1 MFQKPQHPA
10 EPIENYFGVAL
21 SIIGALL
28 FLLVKSNATSQSIS
42 SAAAEEADDESEPLT
57 SNSSYRTGYQAID
70 LNIVEADEMT
80 SFLQN
85 LSPLK
90 KRIVGIG
97 LSVTAGIC
105 VGLTYAPYLYVI
117 DRYDNVSKNG
127 LDYVFSMFT
136 GVLIT
141 AFIYF
146 IIYCIIKKNNPQVI
160 STSIL
165 PGFSN
170 GWVWGIGVSFFQFS
184 NSVLGQAITFP
195 IALGLQVL
203 VFFPHK
209 FD

>member
-1 MFQKPQHPA
+1 MFQSPEYPA
-10 EPIENYFGVAL
+10 ESIENYFGVAL

-28 FLLVKSNATSQSIS
+28 FLSVKSNTISQPIP
-42 SAAAEEADDESEPLT
+42 SAAAEEIDDETEPLI

-70 LNIVEADEMT
+70 LNIVEVDGMT

-85 LSPLK
+85 LSPLR

-105 VGLTYAPYLYVI
+105 VGLTYAPYLYFI

-146 IIYCIIKKNNPQVI
+146 IIYCIIKKNNPQVK

-170 GWVWGIGVSFFQFS
+170 GWIWDIGVSFF
-184 NSVLGQAITFP
+184 
-195 IALGLQVL
+195 
-203 VFFPHK
+203 
-209 FD
+209 